1 MALVVTGR
9 LNRQV
14 AGAPDTVEKNI
25 KSHRARVMSKMEV
38 ISRAQ
43 LVHIADKADIFA
55 TAGSRLSR

>member
-25 KSHRARVMSKMEV
+25 KSHRARVM
-38 ISRAQ
+38 
-43 LVHIADKADIFA
+43 IADKADIFA